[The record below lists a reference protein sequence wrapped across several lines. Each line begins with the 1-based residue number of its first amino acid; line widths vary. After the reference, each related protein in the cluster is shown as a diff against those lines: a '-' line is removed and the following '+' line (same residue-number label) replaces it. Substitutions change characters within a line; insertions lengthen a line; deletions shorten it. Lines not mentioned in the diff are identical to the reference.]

1 MAVALD
7 GKVLFQA
14 PGVAAASVGR
24 QPGDAAQAAYCPAPG
39 CGARF
44 AGARPNEREPD
55 LISLDADVLQ
65 HEAQKPWAPK
75 VARPARPPLN
85 LPLDPLSAIEG
96 YLSVA
101 LLLHLHPPL
110 PSQVRELVVQ
120 HHVRMRRAEK
130 ARRQAERAEERRRA
144 DAAKQAA
151 EQQAADEQAARE
163 KAASEKAAAEKA
175 AAEKAAAEQA
185 ASEKAAAE
193 KAAAEKAATEKA
205 ATEKAATAA
214 AEAAAEAAAAES
226 EEEESGRRTPEYG
239 AAGPGAEVATAATG
253 REAEEELSK
262 AEAPPSG
269 TKRGYQLR
277 RQPSAP
283 ATAAARSRRL
293 DRALVGKRVRV

>member
-120 HHVRMRRAEK
+120 HHVRTRRAEK

-151 EQQAADEQAARE
+151 EQQAADEHAARE

-175 AAEKAAAEQA
+175 AAEKAAAEQ
-185 ASEKAAAE
+185 
-193 KAAAEKAATEKA
+193 
-205 ATEKAATAA
+205 AATAA

>member
-120 HHVRMRRAEK
+120 HHVRTRRAEK

-151 EQQAADEQAARE
+151 EQQAADEHAAREKAASEKAAAEKAADEQAARE

-175 AAEKAAAEQA
+175 AAEKAAAEQ
-185 ASEKAAAE
+185 
-193 KAAAEKAATEKA
+193 
-205 ATEKAATAA
+205 AATAA